1 MKSGAAMPQ
10 TGTRSRRD
18 SLRHNTTVFHTGD
31 SSSID
36 VIVTLRL
43 TSNSLYQIIDSYC
56 REHELSASRS
66 EILMALHGVEDHT
79 LPASRLAEAL
89 FVTRGN
95 ITFLLKSL
103 IDEGL
108 VSVKTDARDARYTL
122 VSLTPRGLR
131 SLQDYAPNHYR
142 ALDIATSGLTA
153 AEKQQLLSLL
163 DKLRVHAEEK
173 QDEAIAAGS
182 VGSDARRKRRR
193 SAASK

>member
-1 MKSGAAMPQ
+1 MKTGAAVAQ
-10 TGTRSRRD
+10 TGTRSRRE
-18 SLRHNTTVFHTGD
+18 SLQHNTTVFHTGD

-43 TSNSLYQIIDSYC
+43 TSNALYQIIDAYC
-56 REHELSASRS
+56 RVHEISASRS
-66 EILMALHGVEDHT
+66 EILMALHGAEDHT

-108 VSVKTDARDARYTL
+108 VSAKTDARDARYTL

-142 ALDIATSGLTA
+142 ALDIATGGLSG
-153 AEKQQLLSLL
+153 AEKQQLLGLL
-163 DKLRVHAEEK
+163 DKLREHAEEK
-173 QDEAIAAGS
+173 QAESIAAGS
-182 VGSDARRKRRR
+182 VGSGTMRKRRR
-193 SAASK
+193 NPAPK

>member
-1 MKSGAAMPQ
+1 MKSGAAMAQ
-10 TGTRSRRD
+10 TGTRSRRAQ
-18 SLRHNTTVFHTGD
+18 LQHNTTVFHTGD

-43 TSNSLYQIIDSYC
+43 ASHALYQIIDTYC
-56 REHELSASRS
+56 RAHDLTASRS
-66 EILMALHGVEDHT
+66 EILMALHGAEEHT
-79 LPASRLAEAL
+79 LPASKLAEAL

-108 VSVKTDARDARYTL
+108 VSAKTDARDARYTL

-142 ALDIATSGLTA
+142 ALDIATGGLSA
-153 AEKQQLLSLL
+153 AEKQQLLKLL
-163 DKLRVHAEEK
+163 DKLREHAEVTQE
-173 QDEAIAAGS
+173 EAVTAGS
-182 VGSDARRKRRR
+182 VGSTAGRKRRKT
-193 SAASK
+193 AAPK